1 MKNLFLIFMAICC
14 LLIFPSVANAKSP
27 TVQYSVGIDDVISI
41 VVIDRS
47 DLKTVTTVA
56 IDGSITFPYIGTLY
70 VKGLKLSEIK
80 NKITKKLS
88 KYIKY
93 PVVSVSLVNSKSRK
107 IFIYGEVVKPGEY
120 MLGEEMTVVKAIS
133 VAGGIRP
140 GGLYGKVK
148 VRRVREGKP
157 GYRDIKINLKSTIE
171 GTTRDMLLQPDDIVI
186 VERNK
191 NFFIYGE
198 LARPGEYM
206 LEDNMTVVKAISI
219 AGGIT
224 HSGLYGKV
232 KIRRKQ
238 DGKPGYKDIEIDIK
252 STIERFVIEGSTPDM
267 LLEPDDVVIVER
279 NKKFFIYGEV
289 ARPGGFTLEDDMTVL
304 RAISL
309 AGGFTKWGSPGRVKV
324 LRLQQDKADYETIKV
339 NVKAAI
345 DGDARADIALQPG
358 DVVVV
363 SERIF

>member
-1 MKNLFLIFMAICC
+1 MKNLFLIFMVISC
-14 LLIFPSVANAKSP
+14 LYISSSFADAKSLP
-27 TVQYSVGIDDVISI
+27 DHYRVSINDVISI
-41 VVIDRS
+41 IVIDRP

-56 IDGSITFPYIGTLY
+56 IDGSITFPYVGTLS

-80 NKITKKLS
+80 NKITNKLN

-93 PVVSVSLVNSKSRK
+93 PVISVSLVNPRSRN
-107 IFIYGEVVKPGEY
+107 FFVYGEVVKPGEY
-120 MLGEEMTVVKAIS
+120 MLGKEMTVVKAIS
-133 VAGGIRP
+133 VAGGLRP

-148 VRRVREGKP
+148 IRRVRKGKP

-171 GTTRDMLLQPDDIVI
+171 GTTRDTLLQPDDIVI

-191 NFFIYGE
+191 NFFVYGE
-198 LARPGEYM
+198 VARPGEYM
-206 LEDNMTVVKAISI
+206 LGDNMTVVKAIST

-224 HSGLYGKV
+224 RSGLYGKV

-238 DGKPGYKDIEIDIK
+238 DSKQGYKDIEIDIK
-252 STIERFVIEGSTPDM
+252 STIERFVIEGSMPDM

-279 NKKFFIYGEV
+279 NKKFFVYGEV
-289 ARPGGFTLEDDMTVL
+289 ARPGGFTLEDNMTVL

-309 AGGFTKWGSPGRVKV
+309 AGGFTKWGSPGRIKV
-324 LRLQQDKADYETIKV
+324 LRLQQDKADYDTIKV
-339 NVKAAI
+339 NVTAAI
-345 DGDARADIALQPG
+345 DGNAKADIALQPG

-363 SERIF
+363 SESIF